1 MTGGD
6 VVSTY
11 LPDYGVREVLK
22 DNRETPVWKL
32 RFVLSAAQLALIGR
46 AVISFAC
53 PCRYTSNGGL
63 LYSVGED
70 GILRRYRRFPDRHQY
85 LGPVY
90 KHRLEVQDLDIS
102 PFDECE

>member
-32 RFVLSAAQLALIGR
+32 RFVRQLALIGR
-46 AVISFAC
+46 A
-53 PCRYTSNGGL
+53 PW
-63 LYSVGED
+63 
-70 GILRRYRRFPDRHQY
+70 
-85 LGPVY
+85 
-90 KHRLEVQDLDIS
+90 
-102 PFDECE
+102 